1 MTERQ
6 VLRGRLFAALLLVVF
21 VMVPVLFLYVGPITL
36 KSYDAGHQMK
46 IVCSVSSA
54 ESSTDSSYSSRGV
67 GASTLGIA
75 VKTENCGPLTLR
87 WGVTSANIEERTR
100 RLDAGGEWCFTVGRG
115 SYELRDL
122 LHRVRQAVFVRDA
135 TRCGGGAAAD
145 RDGVG
150 AGSEAPRPDTLDAG
164 ADTVGA

>member
-1 MTERQ
+1 MDMR
-6 VLRGRLFAALLLVVF
+6 VLRGRVVAALLLVVF
-21 VMVPVLFLYVGPITL
+21 LVVPALFLYVGPITL
-36 KSYDAGHQMK
+36 KMYDAGHQIK

-75 VKTENCGPLTLR
+75 IKTEDCGPLALR
-87 WGVTSANIEERTR
+87 WGLTGANVEEKTR
-100 RLDAGGEWCFTVGRG
+100 RLDAGGKWCFTVGRG

-135 TRCGGGAAAD
+135 TRCGCAAALN
-145 RDGVG
+145 RDGAG
-150 AGSEAPRPDTLDAG
+150 AGSEEPRPDTLDAG
-164 ADTVGA
+164 AGTAGT